1 LLRHKCKINLI
12 KCIPDPRFGP
22 ATRAGRHPHQLY
34 VDLAVV

>member
-1 LLRHKCKINLI
+1 MQ
-12 KCIPDPRFGP
+12 PDPRFGP